1 MLEYKEAFESLK
13 EDLEMQLDS
22 EHLKNNKV
30 ERLQPVVDKIIAKK
44 QKQLEAVNY
53 ILEGLKGGKKNGRY

>member
-1 MLEYKEAFESLK
+1 MKEYKEVFKSLK

-22 EHLKNNKV
+22 EHLKNNRV

-53 ILEGLKGGKKNGRY
+53 ILAGLEAKK